1 MVFTPKMAEPSIDL
15 EREKIERETEQIKQV
30 LSGRLVIDSSEGE
43 YSSEE
48 ESDHE
53 EKLTIASPVE
63 PFRSVSPRISNAGS
77 RASSQVSRD
86 TVILTP
92 HTIEGM
98 RSRPSSG
105 LVVAGPSSAPD
116 VGYQE
121 EEEDDQTEAEV
132 QGLIQDLEPEE
143 VLELNQ
149 NYQEYIHDMLNRVQL
164 MLAQNRERQTVLK
177 SELTV
182 SDPGSESRGRST
194 HKLSHFF
201 KPYFRDSYGNGP
213 PPNDES
219 FHKREEKSINP
230 FVIPSQ
236 KWSAQNNKTLY
247 AAVRSDGMQKKTRP
261 LMNK

>member
-1 MVFTPKMAEPSIDL
+1 MAEQSIDL

-53 EKLTIASPVE
+53 EKLAIASPVE
-63 PFRSVSPRISNAGS
+63 PFRSSVSPRISNAGS
-77 RASSQVSRD
+77 RASSQLSRD
-86 TVILTP
+86 TLILTP
-92 HTIEGM
+92 HTVEGV

-116 VGYQE
+116 VGYQQ
-121 EEEDDQTEAEV
+121 EEEDQTEEEV

-164 MLAQNRERQTVLK
+164 MLAQNRERQTALK
-177 SELTV
+177 SELTE
-182 SDPGSESRGRST
+182 SDRGSDGRVKRG
-194 HKLSHFF
+194 HGLWNFF
-201 KPYFRDSYGNGP
+201 KPYFKDSYGNGP
-213 PPNDES
+213 PPNEDAR
-219 FHKREEKSINP
+219 HKREEKTVNP
-230 FVIPSQ
+230 FVCLSK
-236 KWSAQNNKTLY
+236 KWSAKDHKTLY
-247 AAVRSDGMQKKTRP
+247 AAVRSDGMQKKTRS